1 MYLARTPEEIRVLR
15 KVSAD
20 LLEFESAA
28 ALDDAVD
35 VTVADKRRA
44 SGTTVVVPMPV
55 TFTKRTEVE
64 GFWWIAIARTEKVR
78 IAKKMPRNIFM
89 VNRPTHS

>member
-35 VTVADKRRA
+35 VTVADKRTA

-64 GFWWIAIARTEKVR
+64 GF
-78 IAKKMPRNIFM
+78 
-89 VNRPTHS
+89 